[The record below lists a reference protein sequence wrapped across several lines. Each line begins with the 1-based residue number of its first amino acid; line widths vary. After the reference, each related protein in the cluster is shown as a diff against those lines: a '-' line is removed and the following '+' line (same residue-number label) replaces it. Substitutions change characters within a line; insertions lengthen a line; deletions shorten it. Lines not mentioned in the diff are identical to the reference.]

1 MAVEIPQALAFDD
14 VLLTPLHSA
23 VLPSEVSL
31 KAKLTRDIELNIPLL
46 SAAMDTVTEAR
57 TAITMARS
65 GGIGVIHKNMSIE
78 SQANEVRTVKKSES
92 GLVLDPVTVESSD
105 TLESALQLM
114 EYHNISG
121 LPVVEGKKCV
131 GILTNRDV
139 RFADQLSAPVSTLM
153 TKKLITA
160 KEGISTEQAKRLM
173 HENRIEK
180 LIVLDGNNHL
190 LGLITIKDIEKTA
203 TFPNSAKDNSGSLLC
218 AAAIGVG
225 ADSFE
230 RATAL
235 AAAGVD
241 LLIIDTAH
249 GHSKMVIDKVSE
261 FRKLFPQLQL
271 VAGNIATETAALDL
285 INAGVDGVKV
295 GIGPGSICTTRVVA
309 GVGIPQLTAIL
320 NCAEICR
327 KKGVALIADGGIKYS
342 GDVVKA
348 LAAGANTVMIGSLFA
363 GTDEAPGKTVLFQGR
378 TYKSYRG
385 MGSIGAMQQG
395 SSDRYFQE
403 GSGSDKLV
411 PEGIEGRVPYR
422 GALSAIIFQ
431 MMGGL
436 RSGMGYVGAPDL
448 DTLHQNAKFVQITA
462 SGLRESHVHDV
473 VVTQEAPNYK
483 TL

>member
-1 MAVEIPQALAFDD
+1 MPVEIPQALAFDD
-14 VLLTPLHSA
+14 VLLTPQHSS

-31 KAKLTRDIELNIPLL
+31 RAKLTRDIELNIPLL
-46 SAAMDTVTEAR
+46 SSAMDTVTEAR
-57 TAITMARS
+57 TAITMARN
-65 GGIGVIHKNMSIE
+65 GGIGVIHKNMSIAA
-78 SQANEVRTVKKSES
+78 QASEVRTVKKSES

-105 TLESALQLM
+105 NLESALRLM

-121 LPVVEGKKCV
+121 LPVVEGKKAV

-160 KEGISTEQAKRLM
+160 TEGISTEQAKRLM

-180 LIVLDGNNHL
+180 LIVLDDQDQL
-190 LGLITIKDIEKTA
+190 LGLITIKDIEKTR

-218 AAAIGVG
+218 GAAVGVG
-225 ADSFE
+225 EDAYD
-230 RATAL
+230 RASAL
-235 AAAGVD
+235 TAAGVD

-249 GHSKMVIDKVSE
+249 GHSKMVIDKVRE
-261 FRKLFPQLQL
+261 FRKMFPDVQL
-271 VAGNIATETAALDL
+271 VAGNIATEHAAKAL
-285 INAGVDGVKV
+285 IDAGVDAVKI
-295 GIGPGSICTTRVVA
+295 GIGPGSICTTRIVA

-320 NCAEICR
+320 NCAEACR
-327 KKGVALIADGGIKYS
+327 KSGVALIADGGIKYS

-348 LAAGANTVMIGSLFA
+348 LAAGANSVMIGSLFA
-363 GTDEAPGKTVLFQGR
+363 GTDEAPGKTVLYQGR

-431 MMGGL
+431 LLGGL
-436 RSGMGYVGAPDL
+436 RSGMGYVGAANL
-448 DTLHQNAKFVQITA
+448 NALHENASFVQISA

-473 VVTQEAPNYK
+473 IVTQEAPNYK

>member
-1 MAVEIPQALAFDD
+1 MSVDIPQALAFDD
-14 VLLTPLHSA
+14 VLLTPQHST

-31 KAKLTRDIELNIPLL
+31 TAKLTRDIEINIPLL

-57 TAITMARS
+57 TAITMARN
-65 GGIGVIHKNMSIE
+65 GGVGVIHKNMSIE
-78 SQANEVRTVKKSES
+78 AQAGEVRAVKKSES

-105 TLESALQLM
+105 TLESALGLM

-121 LPVVEGKKCV
+121 LPVVEGQKAV

-139 RFADQLSAPVSTLM
+139 RFADQLNAPVSTLM

-180 LIVLDGNNHL
+180 LIVLDGDQNL

-218 AAAIGVG
+218 AAAVGVG
-225 ADSFE
+225 EDAFE

-235 AAAGVD
+235 AEAGVD

-249 GHSKMVIDKVSE
+249 GHSKMVIDKVGE

-271 VAGNIATETAALDL
+271 VAGNIATEHAALAL
-285 INAGVDGVKV
+285 VNAGVDAVKI

-327 KKGVALIADGGIKYS
+327 KRGVAIIADGGIKYS

-431 MMGGL
+431 LLGGL

-448 DTLHQNAKFVQITA
+448 DALHENAKFVKITS

-473 VVTQEAPNYK
+473 IVTQESPNYK
-483 TL
+483 SL